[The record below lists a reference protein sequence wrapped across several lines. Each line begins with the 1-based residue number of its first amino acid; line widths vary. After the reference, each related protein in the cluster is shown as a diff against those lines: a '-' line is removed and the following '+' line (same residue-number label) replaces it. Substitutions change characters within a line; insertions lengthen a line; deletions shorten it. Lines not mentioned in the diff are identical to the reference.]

1 MDSVTS
7 ARGPLMPNPRLM
19 LMPLLMLTTDTTAVD
34 TVMDTDTVDTMAM
47 AVMDSDMVL
56 DTTDTVTSARG
67 PLMPNPRLML
77 MPLLML
83 TTDTTAVDTVMDT
96 DTVSDMAVTTDMVDT
111 LMLMVDTV
119 TSARGPLMPSPRLML
134 MPLLM
139 LTTDT
144 TAMDT
149 VMAVTMVD
157 TTDIPMPVDTDTVVT
172 DTMVRLSNS

>member
-1 MDSVTS
+1 MGVIS

-34 TVMDTDTVDTMAM
+34 TVTDTDSDMLDTVDTT
-47 AVMDSDMVL
+47 V
-56 DTTDTVTSARG
+56 DTTDT
-67 PLMPNPRLML
+67 P
-77 MPLLML
+77 
-83 TTDTTAVDTVMDT
+83 D
-96 DTVSDMAVTTDMVDT
+96 
-111 LMLMVDTV
+111 MLMVDTV

-134 MPLLM
+134 MPPLM

-149 VMAVTMVD
+149 VMTVTMVD

-172 DTMVRLSNS
+172 DTMVRLSKS

>member
-1 MDSVTS
+1 MGMVVT
-7 ARGPLMPNPRLM
+7 
-19 LMPLLMLTTDTTAVD
+19 
-34 TVMDTDTVDTMAM
+34 
-47 AVMDSDMVL
+47 DMVL
-56 DTTDTVTSARG
+56 DTTDMDSVTSARG

-119 TSARGPLMPSPRLML
+119 TSARGPLMPSPRLM
-134 MPLLM
+134 PLLM
-139 LTTDT
+139 LGTDT

-149 VMAVTMVD
+149 VTDMDVTMVD
-157 TTDIPMPVDTDTVVT
+157 TTDTPDTDTAV
-172 DTMVRLSNS
+172 DTTGVRLS

>member
-1 MDSVTS
+1 
-7 ARGPLMPNPRLM
+7 
-19 LMPLLMLTTDTTAVD
+19 
-34 TVMDTDTVDTMAM
+34 
-47 AVMDSDMVL
+47 
-56 DTTDTVTSARG
+56 
-67 PLMPNPRLML
+67 
-77 MPLLML
+77 
-83 TTDTTAVDTVMDT
+83 MDT
-96 DTVSDMAVTTDMVDT
+96 DTVSDMAVTTGMVDI

-172 DTMVRLSNS
+172 DTMVRLSKS